1 MLMLIND
8 EVDDVDAW
16 VNPGANG
23 AKPNHSEKIGLSAIR
38 QQLASCTLVIDGHI
52 S

>member
-23 AKPNHSEKIGLSAIR
+23 AKPNHSEKIGLSQPIGNNW
-38 QQLASCTLVIDGHI
+38 QVVLLL
-52 S
+52 